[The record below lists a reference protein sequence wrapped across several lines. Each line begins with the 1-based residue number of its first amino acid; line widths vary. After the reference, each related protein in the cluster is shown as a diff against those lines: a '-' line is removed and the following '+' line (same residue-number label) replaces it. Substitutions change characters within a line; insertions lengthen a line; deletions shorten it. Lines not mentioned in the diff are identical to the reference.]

1 MIQDQE
7 NLMHFIAEDGKVIVP
22 KDREG
27 TDFVMTEDIWIGSA
41 DSIDNYEE
49 IDKPTETDILA
60 EAEAT
65 EELVTP
71 EPTEAEPTE
80 EDVEAEPTEVEE
92 PTE

>member
-49 IDKPTETDILA
+49 IDKP
-60 EAEAT
+60 
-65 EELVTP
+65 
-71 EPTEAEPTE
+71 EPTE
-80 EDVEAEPTEVEE
+80 EEVEAEPADIEE